1 MIGWRGNQETAMAI
15 RGVDHINI
23 GTNRLEETVAFFRDA
38 IGLELGWRPDFPF
51 GGAWLYA
58 GDTAVVH
65 LVDLPEAKLP
75 SSQAALDHFALRID
89 DYDAAIA
96 RLDAAGVRYRAVDIG
111 GTAIRQVNVRDPNG
125 VNIELNYRP
134 ATTAAATEAAAAEA

>member
-1 MIGWRGNQETAMAI
+1 MAI

-23 GTNRLEETVAFFRDA
+23 GTQHLEETVAFFQDA

-65 LVDLPEAKLP
+65 LVALPAAKLP
-75 SSQAALDHFALRID
+75 SSEAALDHFALRID

-111 GTAIRQVNVRDPNG
+111 GTAIRQINVRDPNG

-134 ATTAAATEAAAAEA
+134 GIAPVVAPAKPAAAEA

>member
-1 MIGWRGNQETAMAI
+1 MTV

-23 GTNRLEETVAFFRDA
+23 GTHQLEETVAFFRDA
-38 IGLELGWRPDFPF
+38 IGLTIGWRPNFGM

-65 LVDLPEAKLP
+65 LVDLAEAKLP
-75 SSQAALDHFALRID
+75 SDKAALDHFAFRID

-96 RLDAAGVRYRAVDIG
+96 RLDAAGVKYRAIEVPD
-111 GTAIRQVNVRDPNG
+111 APIRQVFLRDPNG
-125 VNIELNYRP
+125 VNIELNYR
-134 ATTAAATEAAAAEA
+134 TAATSPAAQTASADA

>member
-1 MIGWRGNQETAMAI
+1 MAI

-23 GTNRLEETVAFFRDA
+23 GTNHLEQTVAFFRDA

-65 LVDLPEAKLP
+65 LVDLPQSKLP
-75 SSQAALDHFALRID
+75 SNEAALDHFALRID
-89 DYDAAIA
+89 DYDAAIS
-96 RLDAAGVRYRAVDIG
+96 RLEAAGVRYRAVDIPN
-111 GTAIRQVNVRDPNG
+111 TPIRQINLRDPNG
-125 VNIELNYRP
+125 VNIELNYRGMM
-134 ATTAAATEAAAAEA
+134 ATTEAASAGA

>member
-1 MIGWRGNQETAMAI
+1 MTI

-23 GTNRLEETVAFFRDA
+23 GTQRLDETVAFFRDA
-38 IGLELGWRPDFPF
+38 IGLEPGWRPDFPF
-51 GGAWLYA
+51 AGAWLYA

-65 LVDLPEAKLP
+65 LVNLPQAKLP
-75 SSQAALDHFALRID
+75 SSEAALDHFALRID

-111 GTAIRQVNVRDPNG
+111 GTAIRQINLRDPNG
-125 VNIELNYRP
+125 VNIELNYRE
-134 ATTAAATEAAAAEA
+134 ATAAGAATAVAAGA

>member
-1 MIGWRGNQETAMAI
+1 MTI

-23 GTNRLEETVAFFRDA
+23 GTNTLEETVAFFRDA
-38 IGLELGWRPDFPF
+38 IGLELGWRPDFPV

-65 LVDLPEAKLP
+65 LVDLPQAKLP

-96 RLDAAGVRYRAVDIG
+96 RLDAAGVRYRTVDID
-111 GTAIRQVNVRDPNG
+111 GTAIRQINLRDPNG
-125 VNIELNYRP
+125 VNIELNYRDAVSAPISDAQP
-134 ATTAAATEAAAAEA
+134 ARAPA

>member
-1 MIGWRGNQETAMAI
+1 MAI

-23 GTNRLEETVAFFRDA
+23 GTNHLEETVAFFRDA
-38 IGLELGWRPDFPF
+38 IGLQLGWRPDFPV

-65 LVDLPEAKLP
+65 LVDLPQAKLP
-75 SSQAALDHFALRID
+75 SSEAALDHFALRID
-89 DYDAAIA
+89 DYNAAIA

-111 GTAIRQVNVRDPNG
+111 GTAIRQINLRDPNG
-125 VNIELNYRP
+125 VNIELNYRETAS
-134 ATTAAATEAAAAEA
+134 ATASDPEAARAPA

>member
-1 MIGWRGNQETAMAI
+1 MTV

-23 GTNRLEETVAFFRDA
+23 GTHHLQETVAFFRDA
-38 IGLELGWRPDFPF
+38 IGLQLGWRPDFPV

-65 LVDLPEAKLP
+65 LVDLPQAKLP
-75 SSQAALDHFALRID
+75 SSEAALDHFALRID

-111 GTAIRQVNVRDPNG
+111 GTAIRQINLRDPNG
-125 VNIELNYRP
+125 VNIELNYRESV
-134 ATTAAATEAAAAEA
+134 AASAAQGVSGQA

>member
-1 MIGWRGNQETAMAI
+1 MAVL
-15 RGVDHINI
+15 GVDHINI
-23 GTNRLEETVAFFRDA
+23 GTHQLDETRAFFRDA
-38 IGLELGWRPDFPF
+38 IGLAEGWRPNFPV

-65 LVDLPEAKLP
+65 LVDLAEAKLP

-96 RLDAAGVRYRAVDIG
+96 RLDAAGIRYRAVDIPN
-111 GTAIRQVNVRDPNG
+111 TPIRQINLRDPNG
-125 VNIELNYRP
+125 VNIELNYRG
-134 ATTAAATEAAAAEA
+134 TVAASAPTPRAVSADA

>member
-1 MIGWRGNQETAMAI
+1 MTVL
-15 RGVDHINI
+15 GVDHINI
-23 GTNRLEETVAFFRDA
+23 GTHQLDETRAFFRDA
-38 IGLELGWRPDFPF
+38 IGLAEGYRPDFAF

-65 LVDLPEAKLP
+65 LVDLAEAKLP

-96 RLDAAGVRYRAVDIG
+96 RLDATGVRYRAVDIPN
-111 GTAIRQVNVRDPNG
+111 TPIRQINLRDPNG
-125 VNIELNYRP
+125 VNIELNYRGP
-134 ATTAAATEAAAAEA
+134 VAAKAAQSATADA

>member
-1 MIGWRGNQETAMAI
+1 MAI

-23 GTNRLEETVAFFRDA
+23 GTNTLEETVAFFRDA
-38 IGLELGWRPDFPF
+38 IGLERGWRPDFPF

-58 GDTAVVH
+58 GETAVVH

-89 DYDAAIA
+89 DYDAAIT

-111 GTAIRQVNVRDPNG
+111 GTEIRQINVRDPNG

-134 ATTAAATEAAAAEA
+134 SVAATAAQTASIDA